1 MDTIIEI
8 IMWFMAGAVIARNNV
23 IAGARQIVKDVLIG
37 QTAPGVASVL
47 AAVTDTGTAQVITT
61 SILPINIPGRVTA
74 TAGGTAGDI
83 KAVQVIVAGT
93 DPNDLA
99 ITETLP
105 AFTVNTAGTVT
116 GVKVFK
122 TVTSITLPKHDGTG
136 AATSVGVGGAP
147 AVDNTTG
154 VMAAVTDT
162 GTAQVI
168 TTGVNINALDVPR
181 NITASAAGTTSDVKA
196 LQVVLAGK
204 DSEGN
209 AIAETL
215 PAFTVNSA
223 NTVTGAK
230 IFKEVTSV
238 TLPPHDGTG
247 ANTSLGFGDVLGIG
261 TRLKRNTVINAYLDN
276 TVEGTAPTITND
288 ADDIESNGADLNSAL
303 DSTPVRLEYVET
315 PET

>member
-1 MDTIIEI
+1 MSIIEK
-8 IMWFMAGAVIARNNV
+8 V
-23 IAGARQIVKDVLIG
+23 RQIVRSVLIG

-47 AAVTDTGTAQVITT
+47 AAVTDTGTAQTITT
-61 SILPINIPGRVTA
+61 SILPINMPGRITA

-93 DPNDLA
+93 DPNDTV

-105 AFTVNTAGTVT
+105 AFTLNTAGTVT

-122 TVTSITLPKHDGTG
+122 SATSITLPKHDGTG
-136 AATSVGVGGAP
+136 ATTSVGVGGAP
-147 AVDNTTG
+147 AVANTTG
-154 VMAAVTDT
+154 IMAAVTDT

-181 NITASAAGTTSDVKA
+181 NITASAAGTTSDIKA

-204 DSEGN
+204 DSEDQS
-209 AIAETL
+209 IAETL
-215 PAFTVNSA
+215 PAFTVNTA

-230 IFKEVTSV
+230 IFKEVTSI

-261 TRLKRNTVINAYLDN
+261 DRLKRNTVSKSFLNNVLESTAA
-276 TVEGTAPTITND
+276 TVAFDGTNL
-288 ADDIESNGADLNSAL
+288 ESNSVDLNSAL
-303 DSTPVRLEYVET
+303 DSTPVRVLYTET